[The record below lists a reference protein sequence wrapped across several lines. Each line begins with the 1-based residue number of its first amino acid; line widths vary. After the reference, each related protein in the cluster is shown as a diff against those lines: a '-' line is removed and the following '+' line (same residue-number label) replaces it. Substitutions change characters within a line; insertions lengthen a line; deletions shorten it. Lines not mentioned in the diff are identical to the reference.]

1 MDKLTL
7 RYPLT
12 DTDLE
17 QDAASLLARHSGLSK
32 MAIKDAMRKGA
43 VWHERGKQRKRLRR
57 ATFVGRPGDVLHLH
71 YDAMLLKR
79 QAPQAQLLS
88 DEKRYSVWV
97 KPAGVLAQG
106 TLEGD
111 HCSLLRQAEV
121 QLQREVF
128 LVHRLDREAAG
139 LMLIAHDPKAAAAFS
154 QLFAAGKSE
163 VLRKRYWVLVKG
175 RLGEEGSIEA
185 ALDGKAALTRYHP
198 LPVEV
203 TPATPIADASWLEV
217 ELVTGR
223 KHQIRRH
230 LAGINHPVLGD
241 PRYGSGNTYAAGLQL
256 YAVLLGF
263 VCPLRRRPR
272 EYRWSPSLAPEPGPQ
287 PDGATP

>member
-7 RYPLT
+7 RHVLT
-12 DTDLE
+12 EADLE
-17 QDAASLLARHSGLSK
+17 YDAATLLARHSGLSK
-32 MAIKDAMRKGA
+32 TAIKDAMGKGA

-57 ATFVGRPGDVLHLH
+57 ATFIGRSGDVLHLH
-71 YDAMLLKR
+71 YDAALLKR

-88 DEKRYSVWV
+88 DEKRYSVWI
-97 KPAGVLAQG
+97 KPAGLLAQG

-111 HCSLLRQAEV
+111 HCALLRQAEL
-121 QLQREVF
+121 QLRREVF

-154 QLFAAGKSE
+154 QLFAMGKRE
-163 VLRKRYWVLVKG
+163 VLRKQYQVLVKG
-175 RLGEEGSIEA
+175 QVDKDGSIEA

-198 LPVEV
+198 LPLQPVPDDV
-203 TPATPIADASWLEV
+203 AGAATWLEV

-230 LAGINHPVLGD
+230 LAGIGYPVLGD
-241 PRYGSGNTYAAGLQL
+241 PRYGSGNTYAGGLQL

-263 VCPLRRRPR
+263 TCPLRHRTR
-272 EYRWSPSLAPEPGPQ
+272 EYRW
-287 PDGATP
+287 TPLSGTPLQ